1 MQPFSFI
8 IKQIVVFYSNLFLT
22 EIRVDRDRIEVKM
35 ITILLVE
42 DDDKLRLLT
51 KMKLASSYQIEEAAN
66 GEEALMVLDKKHI
79 DLLIVDVQM
88 PKMNGYEL
96 VRILREAG
104 DQRPVIML
112 TAMTSFEHKRQG
124 FASGIDDYM
133 TKPVD
138 YEELVWRIEAILRR
152 ANIASEK
159 KLQIGE
165 FEMNQSAYTAAYE
178 GKQIALTNKEFEL
191 LFLLLSYPET
201 VFTKQQLM
209 DKIWGYDTET
219 EYDTIKTYISK
230 LRNKLSE
237 CDEFELK
244 ALRGLGYKA
253 VIHKK

>member
-1 MQPFSFI
+1 
-8 IKQIVVFYSNLFLT
+8 
-22 EIRVDRDRIEVKM
+22 M
-35 ITILLVE
+35 ITILLAE
-42 DDDKLRLLT
+42 DDERLRLLT
-51 KMKLASSYQIEEAAN
+51 KTKLSSMYQIEEASN
-66 GEEALMVLDKKHI
+66 GEEALEILDNKHI
-79 DLLIVDVQM
+79 DLLIVDIQM

-96 VRILREAG
+96 VKVLRDGG

-112 TAMTSFEHKRQG
+112 TAMTSFEHKKQG

-133 TKPVD
+133 TKPVN
-138 YEELVWRIEAILRR
+138 YEELIWRIEAILRR

-159 KLQIGE
+159 KIQIGK
-165 FEMNQSAYTAAYE
+165 FEMNQGTYQTSYD
-178 GKQIALTNKEFEL
+178 GRQITFTNKEFDL

-230 LRNKLSE
+230 LRNKLSDCE
-237 CDEFELK
+237 EFELK

-253 VIHKK
+253 VIHK

>member
-1 MQPFSFI
+1 
-8 IKQIVVFYSNLFLT
+8 
-22 EIRVDRDRIEVKM
+22 M

-51 KMKLASSYQIEEAAN
+51 KTKLTPLYHVEEASN
-66 GEEALMVLDKKHI
+66 GEEALEILDNKHV
-79 DLLIVDVQM
+79 DLLIVDIQM

-96 VRILREAG
+96 VQALRESG
-104 DQRPVIML
+104 DQKPVIIL
-112 TAMTSFEHKRQG
+112 TAMTSFEHKREG
-124 FASGIDDYM
+124 FAMGIDDYM

-159 KLQIGE
+159 KIQIGK
-165 FEMNQSAYTAAYE
+165 FEMNQSTYTATYGE
-178 GKQIALTNKEFEL
+178 SQITLTNKEFDL

-230 LRNKLSE
+230 LRNKLAD

-253 VIHKK
+253 VIHKSERDRRT

>member
-1 MQPFSFI
+1 
-8 IKQIVVFYSNLFLT
+8 
-22 EIRVDRDRIEVKM
+22 M
-35 ITILLVE
+35 ITILLAE
-42 DDDKLRLLT
+42 DDERLRLLT
-51 KMKLASSYQIEEAAN
+51 KTKLSSMYQIEEAAN
-66 GEEALMVLDKKHI
+66 GEEALEILDNKHI
-79 DLLIVDVQM
+79 DLLIVDIQM

-96 VRILREAG
+96 VKALRDSG

-112 TAMTSFEHKRQG
+112 TAMTSFEHKKQG

-138 YEELVWRIEAILRR
+138 YEELIWRIEAILRR

-159 KLQIGE
+159 KIQIGK
-165 FEMNQSAYTAAYE
+165 FEMNQGTYQASYD
-178 GKQIALTNKEFEL
+178 GRQITLTNKEFDL

-219 EYDTIKTYISK
+219 EYDTIKTYVSK
-230 LRNKLSE
+230 LRNKLSDCE
-237 CDEFELK
+237 EFELK

-253 VIHKK
+253 VICK